1 MKLLLICGPWSSGT
15 SGVAG
20 LLARLGAEGFGPFFM
35 CNDHMRPNTY
45 ELVPFRNAMR
55 PFLIEQTLSLV
66 PNSEQ
71 KIESSLRSL
80 RTRIEN
86 QEFGAYDIASGP
98 PIFLKYPLSALIIP
112 QICNVF
118 ETKLIYVLRPFEA
131 VEQTRLR
138 RRWDPELGRKGAEVI
153 YSAMFH
159 ALIEN
164 EYPTMILRYTELI
177 ESPIKIA
184 QELVSFA
191 ELRATAAEIQAAS
204 AFIGPPNPTARDS
217 IRYVGFGQAGV
228 GQVERAPP
236 MPE

>member
-1 MKLLLICGPWSSGT
+1 MKLLLICGPWGSGT

-35 CNDHMRPNTY
+35 CNDRTRPNTY

-153 YSAMFH
+153 YSAMFR

-177 ESPIKIA
+177 KSPIKIA
-184 QELVSFA
+184 QGLMSFA

-204 AFIGPPNPTARDS
+204 AFIGPPNP
-217 IRYVGFGQAGV
+217 
-228 GQVERAPP
+228 
-236 MPE
+236 MPAIPQHHRNPLL